1 MKNVCIVGY
10 GNIGPIH
17 ADGVSRAAH
26 ANLYGICDIC
36 ADRLTAAQAAYP
48 AVKAYAAYTE
58 VLADPAVDAVHIC
71 TPHFLH
77 QPMAAQALAA
87 GKAVLLEKPVCI
99 NMQEL
104 DILYHDKDAAIGV
117 VLQNRYNPSIQ
128 TMLQKIQEGS
138 LGKLLGL
145 TAFVAWQRDAAY
157 YQSGDWRGKWATE
170 GGGLLI
176 NQAVHTI
183 DLLSLLGGGITSV
196 RASISNKSLDGIIE
210 VEDTADAYLTFG
222 SGARGVFYATNAYVT
237 TQPVQIELLFEK
249 AKFRYADGIL
259 YDLQGDPQVIASDSP
274 AAQGKKYWGNGH
286 TRLIEQ
292 FYTALENGTR
302 DYITLSDAYNSS
314 KALLAFY
321 ESAKENKTILL

>member
-1 MKNVCIVGY
+1 MPSTSARRIFCIS
-10 GNIGPIH
+10 PW
-17 ADGVSRAAH
+17 
-26 ANLYGICDIC
+26 
-36 ADRLTAAQAAYP
+36 
-48 AVKAYAAYTE
+48 
-58 VLADPAVDAVHIC
+58 
-71 TPHFLH
+71 PHRPLRQERPFCW
-77 QPMAAQALAA
+77 
-87 GKAVLLEKPVCI
+87 KKPVCI

-314 KALLAFY
+314 KALLAFMKVQKKIKRSY
-321 ESAKENKTILL
+321 CKERYVYGNDVSLVRGGRPGIIRVYPADTRCNRDCLCHL